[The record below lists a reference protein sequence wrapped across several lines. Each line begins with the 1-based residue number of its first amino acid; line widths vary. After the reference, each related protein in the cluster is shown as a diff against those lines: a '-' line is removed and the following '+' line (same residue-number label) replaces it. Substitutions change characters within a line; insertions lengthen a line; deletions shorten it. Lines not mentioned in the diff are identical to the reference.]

1 MKPAIN
7 RQWILSRRP
16 VGSISDGDL
25 VLKEFPIPSP
35 KEGEVLIRTTYL
47 SLDPTNR
54 IWMSDMEQ
62 YMEPVRLG
70 EPMRGLVLGEVLESR
85 ARALAAGDQVMAVG
99 SWGDYSCA
107 PFTNFTPVPKI
118 PGLDAKEVFG
128 IYFVVGPTA
137 YFGLVDI
144 GKPRIGETLVV
155 SAAAGA
161 VGSIV
166 GQIGLAM
173 GCRVVGIAGG
183 PQKCGWLKE
192 LGFDAAIDY
201 KSEDVGA
208 ALRKH
213 CPGGI
218 DIYFD
223 NVGGE
228 ILEAALGRM
237 NLFGRVIVCGLI
249 SAYNSKVPVSGP
261 RNYSVILMKRLRVQ
275 GLIVLDYIPRYPE
288 AYRALTQLHAA
299 GKLKWRF
306 HQIEGLENADRAV
319 RLLYDGGNHGKLL
332 VKVA

>member
-16 VGSISDGDL
+16 VGSIADGDL
-25 VLKEFPIPSP
+25 VLKELPVPSP
-35 KEGEVLIRTTYL
+35 KEGEVLIRTNYL

-70 EPMRGLVLGEVLESR
+70 EPMRGLVLGEVVESH
-85 ARALAAGDQVMAVG
+85 AQALAIGDQVTAVG
-99 SWGDYSCA
+99 SWGDYFCA
-107 PFTNFTPVPKI
+107 SSANFTLVPKI
-118 PGLDAKEVFG
+118 PGLEAKEIFG

-144 GKPRIGETLVV
+144 GNPKIGETLVV

-166 GQIGLAM
+166 GQIGKAQ

-183 PQKCGWLKE
+183 SQKCGWIKE

-201 KSEDVGA
+201 KSEDVAA
-208 ALRKH
+208 ALRMH

-228 ILEAALGRM
+228 TLEAALGRM
-237 NLFGRVIVCGLI
+237 NLFGRVVVCGMI
-249 SAYNSKVPVSGP
+249 SAYNSKAPVPGP
-261 RNYSVILMKRLRVQ
+261 RNYSAILMKRLKVQ
-275 GLIVLDYIPRYPE
+275 GFIILDYFTRYPE

-306 HQIEGLENADRAV
+306 HEVEGLENADKAV
-319 RLLYDGGNHGKLL
+319 RLLYDGGNRGKLL